1 MYRYETHCHTSPV
14 SLCAKS
20 SVREILELYKSMDYD
35 GIFLTNHFID
45 GNIGGD
51 RTRPYA
57 EQLEF
62 YFSDYDE
69 AVKIGKGIGIKVF
82 FGVELSYGGTD
93 FLIYGLDKDWYR
105 KNPQIMDMKKSE
117 ELSFM
122 MDEGALVI
130 QAHPYRKEAYID
142 HIRLYPHCV
151 HGVEIINAGRTDFD
165 NQMAT
170 HYAKQYGLLEFAGS
184 DTHSTQRNRKFAGM
198 CSERPITSEEE
209 FIKAVKN
216 KEMKIFINNQEESK

>member
-1 MYRYETHCHTSPV
+1 MYKYETHLHTSPV

-20 SVREILELYKSMDYD
+20 SARDILEMYKSMEYD
-35 GIFLTNHFID
+35 GVFVTNHFLD

-51 RTRPYA
+51 RTRPYN

-69 AVKIGKGIGIKVF
+69 AVEVGKEIGLKVF
-82 FGVELSYGGTD
+82 FGVEISYGGTD
-93 FLIYGLDKDWYR
+93 FLIYGLDKDWYSN
-105 KNPQIMDMKKSE
+105 NPQIMDMKKSE
-117 ELSFM
+117 ELQFM
-122 MDEGALVI
+122 IEEGAFVI
-130 QAHPYRKEAYID
+130 QAHPYRQASYID

-151 HGVEIINAGRTDFD
+151 HGVEIINTARTDFD
-165 NQMAT
+165 NEMAA

-184 DTHSTQRNRKFAGM
+184 DTHSDDRNRKFAGM
-198 CSERPITSEEE
+198 CGERPISSEED

-216 KEMKIFINNQEESK
+216 KELKIFCE